1 MNFRKIAMSD
11 KEKIERFFVN
21 NELYSDYEASELNF
35 TNIFAWSHIDD
46 IEIAEGENWIL
57 LRGQEGIDQYFLPPL
72 ALNKEGLE
80 IVSQKFRKYCDEHHI
95 YPILRGLN
103 EKMKNY
109 IMKECEHCF
118 EFISYRNYDV
128 DEYLYLSENLIN
140 LTGKKYSVKRN
151 HLNKFLKTYPNF
163 QERDYHFSDF
173 PRIKEALDTWTS
185 GKTLEMEKEAISHVL
200 NHLQELDAF
209 CNLIEVDHVLVAFA
223 IGTITK
229 NHVGLVLFEK
239 ADLNYDG
246 AYAAINQMTAKKY
259 FQGVKFINRQ
269 EDMGIPNLKKA
280 KMSYHPHHLAEKYS
294 LIEKRIIEKL
304 RLLYE
309 TNFPEDKEPSQYLDY
324 YFQEKMNIHQVTFLV
339 QERDVISALYC
350 FPRTLKFNQFSLECP
365 VISAAATLPK
375 YQNQGYFRKLM
386 MDTFTKLRMK
396 MVPLV
401 MLYPLNH
408 EIYRHF
414 GFGVMNYFS
423 KLIPSNTHLEYQVAT
438 TADISLLL
446 ELYNLFMEKYHFY
459 VARDESSF
467 VSLFKE
473 LTAYG
478 GKLEIIYKEAKPIG
492 YVVTSLDNIE
502 ELILLEN
509 IYLEKYPS
517 YLQTLPTTEVDIL
530 GNMVRIIFVEKVLE
544 EYPYPAIIKKVKLK
558 IADNLIEENNV
569 IVEIDINQDN
579 VTISEV
585 ETYDYV
591 LDIMELSE
599 LIFTGKTTIKELQE
613 VFVNSKTAIVDKY

>member
-1 MNFRKIAMSD
+1 
-11 KEKIERFFVN
+11 
-21 NELYSDYEASELNF
+21 
-35 TNIFAWSHIDD
+35 
-46 IEIAEGENWIL
+46 
-57 LRGQEGIDQYFLPPL
+57 
-72 ALNKEGLE
+72 
-80 IVSQKFRKYCDEHHI
+80 
-95 YPILRGLN
+95 
-103 EKMKNY
+103 
-109 IMKECEHCF
+109 
-118 EFISYRNYDV
+118 
-128 DEYLYLSENLIN
+128 
-140 LTGKKYSVKRN
+140 
-151 HLNKFLKTYPNF
+151 
-163 QERDYHFSDF
+163 
-173 PRIKEALDTWTS
+173 
-185 GKTLEMEKEAISHVL
+185 
-200 NHLQELDAF
+200 
-209 CNLIEVDHVLVAFA
+209 
-223 IGTITK
+223 
-229 NHVGLVLFEK
+229 
-239 ADLNYDG
+239 
-246 AYAAINQMTAKKY
+246 
-259 FQGVKFINRQ
+259 
-269 EDMGIPNLKKA
+269 
-280 KMSYHPHHLAEKYS
+280 
-294 LIEKRIIEKL
+294 L

-478 GKLEIIYKEAKPIG
+478 GKLEIIYKETKPIG
-492 YVVTSLDNIE
+492 YVVTSLNNIE

-517 YLQTLPTTEVDIL
+517 YLQTLPTTEVNIP

-558 IADNLIEENNV
+558 IVDNLIEENNV